1 MTQPK
6 QNRKA
11 VHRLAHW
18 TGLSYA
24 KCKQML
30 FHIYNDSSSSE
41 WLVDHLFETAA
52 KENPQLF
59 CPFFKSPK
67 LPPEMITEGIYES
80 YRRHTESLMRE
91 ADKRDTKVLPK
102 GITKETKYKIRGHLF
117 KKLSDAVLFDDIMKQ
132 LEKHDEVFSHVRLEY
147 EKRCGSVGGCV

>member
-80 YRRHTESLMRE
+80 YRRHVESLMMTTK
-91 ADKRDTKVLPK
+91 ADPEVLPK
-102 GITKETKYKIRGHLF
+102 GITKEVNYRI
-117 KKLSDAVLFDDIMKQ
+117 
-132 LEKHDEVFSHVRLEY
+132 
-147 EKRCGSVGGCV
+147 GSVAFKSKEDAKLYATLKEQLQGKHAVKRALHDWLDRELYSMEGE